1 LTTKPQRRQSWSRA
15 SAEEEQEE
23 AQEEAA
29 SAALVPPVVEVV
41 MAVQRATTKPQDAP
55 TAVAV
60 AAAAAEEEEEE
71 EAALA
76 KAAVVVVVAAAAVAA
91 ATTVVAPGAVRALAA
106 PMRVAP
112 VARTFHAAAVDTQFA
127 RQETTPEPP
136 LHHPFRYPPRAA
148 APRQIVMALAAT
160 APRTRT
166 VRSCGAWPPQRGR
179 PHGRATTPRRPSAL
193 RGGPARELDSHV
205 NIWLNECRKRNARA
219 RARTSV

>member
-1 LTTKPQRRQSWSRA
+1 
-15 SAEEEQEE
+15 
-23 AQEEAA
+23 
-29 SAALVPPVVEVV
+29 

-55 TAVAV
+55 TAMAVA

-71 EAALA
+71 EEDEEEEEEEAALA
-76 KAAVVVVVAAAAVAA
+76 IAAAVVVVAAGAVAA
-91 ATTVVAPGAVRALAA
+91 ATTVVAPSVVRALAA

-112 VARTFHAAAVDTQFA
+112 VARTFHAVAVDTQFA

-179 PHGRATTPRRPSAL
+179 PHGRA
-193 RGGPARELDSHV
+193 
-205 NIWLNECRKRNARA
+205 
-219 RARTSV
+219 

>member
-1 LTTKPQRRQSWSRA
+1 
-15 SAEEEQEE
+15 
-23 AQEEAA
+23 
-29 SAALVPPVVEVV
+29 

-60 AAAAAEEEEEE
+60 AAAAAEEEEKE

-76 KAAVVVVVAAAAVAA
+76 KAAVVVVVVAAAVAA

-136 LHHPFRYPPRAA
+136 LHHPFRCPPRAA

-205 NIWLNECRKRNARA
+205 NIWLNECRKRSAGWAYLLGCWGVFTPPSLSLHSAANSILRLASVRA
-219 RARTSV
+219 LPTT